1 MEIVVLKYIHG
12 MRARGGSGR
21 LGLGL
26 GLGAVYVYQLVKY
39 KINPDRYL
47 KLFLCVFHGLI
58 ILIFW

>member
-1 MEIVVLKYIHG
+1 
-12 MRARGGSGR
+12 MRARDGSGR

-26 GLGAVYVYQLVKY
+26 GAVFVYQLIKY
-39 KINPDRYL
+39 KINPDRYF